1 MTARRRILVVD
12 DEPILVRLLVR
23 MLGTAGHDVVGARD
37 GHEALELAS
46 KDRFDLI
53 ISDVRMPV
61 MDGPSFLAALRTRHT
76 ETPFIFLTGY
86 GDHTD
91 VELKRLGATAVYGKP
106 IAPQELKA
114 AVDAHARA
122 AAT

>member
-1 MTARRRILVVD
+1 MTTRRRILVVD
-12 DEPILVRLLVR
+12 DEPILVRLLAR
-23 MLGTAGHDVVGARD
+23 MLTTAGHDVVGARD
-37 GHEALELAS
+37 GREALELAAR
-46 KDRFDLI
+46 DRFDLI

-61 MDGPSFLAALRTRHT
+61 MDGPSFLAALRARDA

-91 VELKRLGATAVYGKP
+91 AELKRLGAAAVYGKP
-106 IAPQELKA
+106 IASQELVA

>member
-1 MTARRRILVVD
+1 MTAPRRILVVD
-12 DEPILVRLLVR
+12 DEPILVRLLAR
-23 MLGTAGHDVVGARD
+23 MLGTAGHDVTGARD
-37 GHEALELAS
+37 GREALELATQ
-46 KDRFDLI
+46 RTFDLI

-61 MDGPSFLAALRTRHT
+61 MDGPSFLAALRTRDT

-91 VELKRLGATAVYGKP
+91 AELRRLGATAVYGKP
-106 IAPQELKA
+106 IAPQELVA
-114 AVDAHARA
+114 AVEAHARA